1 MVLMKIF
8 NTISSKILV
17 IASQKL
23 VSRIALPYKSIHNN
37 RDIFYDEMAL
47 IFFMNTIAKRHVE
60 RLTVAFLRVENN
72 QLRNTTSSM
81 YLPHG

>member
-8 NTISSKILV
+8 DTISSYILA

-23 VSRIALPYKSIHNN
+23 VSRIVLPCKSIHNN

-47 IFFMNTIAKRHVE
+47 IFFMNTVAKPHVK
-60 RLTVAFLRVENN
+60 RLTVPLIAERQAGKLWIPIFIVFL
-72 QLRNTTSSM
+72 
-81 YLPHG
+81 